1 MHRHQQHA
9 DVIAGLRAA
18 IALGTWSEDVVALE
32 ARKSAQADGR
42 ALTVTPAAPDPPDPQ
57 LPQVSHLTAHRLARP
72 LPEDARP
79 LARLEQWDEQRDEL
93 LHVRR
98 KDS

>member
-1 MHRHQQHA
+1 M
-9 DVIAGLRAA
+9 IAGLRAA

-79 LARLEQWDEQRDEL
+79 WPAWSSGTNSGTNCSTCAGRTLERLG
-93 LHVRR
+93 
-98 KDS
+98 